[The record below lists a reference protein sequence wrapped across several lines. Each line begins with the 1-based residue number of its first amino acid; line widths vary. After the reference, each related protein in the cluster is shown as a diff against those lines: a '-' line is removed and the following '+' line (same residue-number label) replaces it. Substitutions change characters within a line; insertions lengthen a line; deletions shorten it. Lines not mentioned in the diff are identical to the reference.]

1 MTDPNNPSRI
11 EVRSY
16 FVRERNALL
25 TRANFEPLYVDHYLH
40 LMELKQQIDPVL
52 DAVLKDAY
60 GAFVLCLASRPL
72 SEVSSWTLSFQDPL
86 FNVFVTG
93 DSRQENVIGR
103 VFTEN
108 IKPRKNNLMISQVR
122 DAVTEVRQS
131 MVEFEGMD
139 VFRIVETFFR
149 QSEQRPA
156 RLFRYA
162 EEEFVCLTAQ
172 PDCDLDWLEAL
183 DEDAIRALDQD
194 EALSLLE
201 TRHYRFH
208 CGCSIER
215 LFPTFA
221 SFSTDALDDLYQ
233 EDEVLQIQCPR
244 CGARHAMSRESLEAY
259 LLSREAK

>member
-1 MTDPNNPSRI
+1 MIDPNNPSRL

-40 LMELKQQIDPVL
+40 LMENKQQIDSGL
-52 DAVLKDAY
+52 DTIYKEAL

-72 SEVSSWTLSFQDPL
+72 ADVSSWTLSFQDPQ

-93 DSRQENVIGR
+93 DSTQEIVIGR

-108 IKPRKNNLMISQVR
+108 IKPRQRNLMVSQVR
-122 DAVTEVRQS
+122 DPVTEVRQS
-131 MVEFEGMD
+131 MVEFDGTGIFAM
-139 VFRIVETFFR
+139 VETFYK

-162 EEEFVCLTAQ
+162 EEEFVCVTAQ
-172 PDCDLDWLEAL
+172 PDCDLEWLQGL
-183 DEDAIRALDQD
+183 DDAAIRSLDQR

-201 TRHYRFH
+201 TRYYQYR
-208 CGCSIER
+208 CGCSLER

-221 SFSTDALDDLYQ
+221 SFSNDALDELYQ
-233 EDEVLQIQCPR
+233 EDEVLKIQCPR
-244 CGARHAMSRESLEAY
+244 CGIRYAMTREALEAF
-259 LLSREAK
+259 LHNKT

>member
-1 MTDPNNPSRI
+1 MIDPNNPSRL

-40 LMELKQQIDPVL
+40 LMENKQQIDPGL
-52 DAVLKDAY
+52 DTIYKDAL

-72 SEVSSWTLSFQDPL
+72 ADVSSWTLSFQDPQ

-93 DSRQENVIGR
+93 DSTQEIVIGR
-103 VFTEN
+103 VFTEK
-108 IKPRKNNLMISQVR
+108 IKPRQRNLMVSP
-122 DAVTEVRQS
+122 VTEVRQS
-131 MVEFEGMD
+131 MVEFDGTGIFAM
-139 VFRIVETFFR
+139 VETFYK

-162 EEEFVCLTAQ
+162 EEEFVCVTAQ
-172 PDCDLDWLEAL
+172 PDCDLEWLQGL
-183 DEDAIRALDQD
+183 DDTAIRSLDQR

-201 TRHYRFH
+201 TRYYQYR
-208 CGCSIER
+208 CGCSLER

-221 SFSTDALDDLYQ
+221 SFSNDALDELYQ
-233 EDEVLQIQCPR
+233 EDEVLKIQCPR
-244 CGARHAMSRESLEAY
+244 CGIRYAMTREALEAF
-259 LLSREAK
+259 LHNKT